1 VGANAFAHEAGIH
14 QHGMLMSKQTYEIM
28 TPESVGVPQSRL
40 VLGKHSGRHAFK
52 KRLEDLSIT
61 LTDEQLNKAFGR
73 FKDLCDKKKEIFD
86 ADLLAIVEEQVLE
99 VPETYVLTHL
109 QFTSGTGMVPTAT
122 LRLTKE
128 NVLLQESGWGD
139 GPVDACYKA
148 IDQITG
154 LHPTLKDYQLRAVT
168 SGKDAQGEVT
178 VTLEVNGSTVVG
190 RGTSTD
196 VIEASVK
203 AYLNA
208 INKIVGKQVPAKK
221 TVSEGV

>member
-1 VGANAFAHEAGIH
+1 
-14 QHGMLMSKQTYEIM
+14 
-28 TPESVGVPQSRL
+28 
-40 VLGKHSGRHAFK
+40 
-52 KRLEDLSIT
+52 
-61 LTDEQLNKAFGR
+61 
-73 FKDLCDKKKEIFD
+73 
-86 ADLLAIVEEQVLE
+86 
-99 VPETYVLTHL
+99 
-109 QFTSGTGMVPTAT
+109 
-122 LRLTKE
+122 
-128 NVLLQESGWGD
+128 
-139 GPVDACYKA
+139 VDACYKA
-148 IDQITG
+148 IDLITG